1 MLPINSW
8 NRDLL
13 LNIINIK
20 RQKLKIEQRG
30 RGDRF
35 KLIDKE
41 KIQKDKICLQKNE
54 KSLISGAGM
63 EAMLCTH

>member
-1 MLPINSW
+1 M
-8 NRDLL
+8 
-13 LNIINIK
+13 
-20 RQKLKIEQRG
+20 QKLKIEQRG